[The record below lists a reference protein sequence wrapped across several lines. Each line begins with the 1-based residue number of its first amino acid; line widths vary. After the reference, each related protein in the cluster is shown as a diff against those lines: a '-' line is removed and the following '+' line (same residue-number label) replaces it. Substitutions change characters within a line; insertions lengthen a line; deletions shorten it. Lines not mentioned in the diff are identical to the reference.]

1 MQRLRQLVL
10 SEQVN
15 SSHQPFLTLWVKIS
29 TPDVRHIFSRTLW
42 RSLCSAVIN
51 GQYLNE
57 ASGVKSKPSLCK
69 PLPVRCNNTTEW
81 LLHPGQGKTLQR
93 CGVDDVK
100 RWRCEVRRA
109 WTSVHRSE
117 ALKETWVRLHDGHDL
132 SAFIRPLPPQKT
144 SPTSQF
150 LCLSFLVWH
159 WNSDSDF
166 GISLLLTPRQ
176 HTDICIDLNAR
187 LGRWREER
195 TSHQRISTFTIQNA
209 LMQGH
214 TRLYPPS

>member
-1 MQRLRQLVL
+1 M
-10 SEQVN
+10 
-15 SSHQPFLTLWVKIS
+15 
-29 TPDVRHIFSRTLW
+29 FSRTPW
-42 RSLCSAVIN
+42 RCLCSAGIN

-57 ASGVKSKPSLCK
+57 ASGVKSKPPLCK

-100 RWRCEVRRA
+100 RWRCEVGRA

-132 SAFIRPLPPQKT
+132 SAFIRLLPPPKDV
-144 SPTSQF
+144 S
-150 LCLSFLVWH
+150 SFSVSLPLLFSLTQEFRF
-159 WNSDSDF
+159 WNQV
-166 GISLLLTPRQ
+166 TVEPRR
-176 HTDICIDLNAR
+176 HTDICNDLKAR
-187 LGRWREER
+187 LGQWREER
-195 TSHQRISTFTIQNA
+195 TNHQRISAFTIQNA

-214 TRLYPPS
+214 TRLYPPP